1 MLLLMPL
8 CRGAQSKY
16 CSVIRIMV
24 NIEKGTLYLNLT
36 LDMYMYCMYS
46 TVSFFAI
53 FRNLK
58 SII

>member
-24 NIEKGTLYLNLT
+24 NIEKDTLYLNLT
-36 LDMYMYCMYS
+36 LLDMYMYVD
-46 TVSFFAI
+46 TLI
-53 FRNLK
+53 
-58 SII
+58 